1 MVQIVTW
8 RRKGLPA
15 IKEMFP
21 RRLGLV
27 VIQAVYGILRLR
39 LEQTLK
45 SCPDTKPFL
54 SQTGQWLRIMQLAI
68 LIISQ

>member
-1 MVQIVTW
+1 
-8 RRKGLPA
+8 
-15 IKEMFP
+15 MFP

-54 SQTGQWLRIMQLAI
+54 SQTGQALRLMEPVI
-68 LIISQ
+68 LLISL